1 MNAIR
6 KSLQSTLSRSKPKD
20 LSSIRAPLDSD
31 ILLGRSKASWN
42 HVGNRKFRVFVGL
55 HLKRYMEAATRLEKT
70 MVVNAVVDSVQQAGG
85 RFLKLNKDGMW
96 YVVSQKEAR
105 EKVGHAL
112 RDAVGLRIKL
122 SSTEAPIPAPKSAQ
136 RRGGNISMERRR
148 SSVGMAVSQ
157 MRQPTKEEKE
167 RLATLLSNDVDE
179 QEGEE
184 SGTLRKAKKADQ
196 ALDRNT
202 SLVNFTNLDPD
213 IPLTKLGMGRSSM
226 IVCPVTTTPGVLM
239 EHPKDR
245 STLQKPKKKSDVL
258 DSGEFSAMSVSRDMF
273 DSAEG
278 LSGEFSAMGDTAS
291 MRKWTDVGNSA
302 SGSFSVKSGVLDE
315 LDQTMARMVKE
326 VDARVEM
333 QLSEEFTVTKSSRQD
348 YNAGIIA
355 SSGRSLGKKHAI
367 RFSLVDADI
376 SEEFSV
382 MSMSDLKGGGVGED
396 ARPRAAKVPSASRF
410 AMYDTEINPRVGWET
425 EISED
430 FSSQGFSNPTRTSWT
445 TSTMSDVSEDAASGK
460 KVAALKTETET
471 NGRGRN
477 LSSSVDSSI
486 TLDGKDFPPLARE
499 LSEATFDMKNLEQAI
514 HGPSLGADLERAMRQ
529 PSSTAYGMSEDFE
542 AKMKASLSDMESSEE
557 FGMPS
562 PTPIRS
568 TTAAAMNGLRASGRK
583 KMLKLLSDVGED
595 DAEDASEGRS
605 RHRQGAA
612 YPVYVDKHEN
622 KNDGDNSEAFSADTD
637 REWTKTLQA
646 LAS

>member
-6 KSLQSTLSRSKPKD
+6 KSLQLKLSRSKPKD
-20 LSSIRAPLDSD
+20 MSSIHTPLDSD

-70 MVVNAVVDSVQQAGG
+70 MVVNAVVESVQQAGG

-122 SSTEAPIPAPKSAQ
+122 SSTEAPVSAPKSAQ
-136 RRGGNISMERRR
+136 RRASNISMERRR
-148 SSVGMAVSQ
+148 SSIALVGSQ
-157 MRQPTKEEKE
+157 MREPTKEEKE
-167 RLATLLSNDVDE
+167 RLATLSSNDFDAE
-179 QEGEE
+179 EGEE
-184 SGTLRKAKKADQ
+184 SDTLRKAREADQ
-196 ALDRNT
+196 ALDIDTNI
-202 SLVNFTNLDPD
+202 VNFTNLDPD

-226 IVCPVTTTPGVLM
+226 IVCPITTPEVLM
-239 EHPKDR
+239 ENLKDR
-245 STLQKPKKKSDVL
+245 STLQRPKKKSDVL

-291 MRKWTDVGNSA
+291 VRKWTDVGHSA
-302 SGSFSVKSGVLDE
+302 SGSFSVKSEVLDE

-326 VDARVEM
+326 VDDRVEM
-333 QLSEEFTVTKSSRQD
+333 QLSEEFTVTKSSRQ
-348 YNAGIIA
+348 YHHAGNIT

-367 RFSLVDADI
+367 RFSLVDTDI

-382 MSMSDLKGGGVGED
+382 MSMSELKGEGVGED
-396 ARPRAAKVPSASRF
+396 ARPKSAKVPPASRF
-410 AMYDTEINPRVGWET
+410 AIYDTEIKPKAGWES

-460 KVAALKTETET
+460 KVAALKTET

-477 LSSSVDSSI
+477 LSSSVNSSI
-486 TLDGKDFPPLARE
+486 TLDGKDFPP
-499 LSEATFDMKNLEQAI
+499 SEATFVMKDLEQAI
-514 HGPSLGADLERAMRQ
+514 HSPSLGADLERAMRQ
-529 PSSTAYGMSEDFE
+529 PSSNAYGMSEDFE

-595 DAEDASEGRS
+595 DAEDASVGRS
-605 RHRQGAA
+605 KHRQGAA
-612 YPVYVDKHEN
+612 YPVDVDKNEN
-622 KNDGDNSEAFSADTD
+622 KNDGDNSEAFSVDTD